1 MKNGT
6 IVIMILAACGVS
18 ILPVP
23 PAVAQD
29 NLCGPFEAC
38 VKITYPSDKG
48 PASVEPEPL
57 KVTKDVR
64 ENAGMM
70 AFVIV
75 AENGKDT
82 RIEFECQSASG
93 TSDCRT
99 PAVANGNPQWLVKV
113 KANGMPHPVRI
124 GHPLDKCDE
133 YDANNKEVDLNKWK
147 EENCTYKY
155 SVQDEDGVHELLDPN
170 MIMEPK

>member
-6 IVIMILAACGVS
+6 IAIMILVACGVS
-18 ILPVP
+18 VLAVR
-23 PAVAQD
+23 PAVAQE

-48 PASVEPEPL
+48 PASVEPDPL
-57 KVTKDVR
+57 EVRKDVR
-64 ENAGMM
+64 NDAGMM

-82 RIEFECQSASG
+82 RIEFECQSTNG

-124 GHPLDKCDE
+124 GASLEKCDE
-133 YDANNKEVDLNKWK
+133 YDDEKNDKDAWMK
-147 EENCTYKY
+147 ENCTYKY
-155 SVQDEDGVHELLDPN
+155 SVQDEDGVHKLLDPN